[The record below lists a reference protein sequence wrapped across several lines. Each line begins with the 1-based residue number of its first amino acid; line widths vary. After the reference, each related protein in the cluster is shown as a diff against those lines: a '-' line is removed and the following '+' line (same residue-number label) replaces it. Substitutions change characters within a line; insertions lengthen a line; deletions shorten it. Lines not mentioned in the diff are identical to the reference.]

1 MTYDLKGKRVWVAGH
16 RGMVGTALV
25 RHLQSEDCEI
35 LTATRAELDLLDQ
48 RAVEAWVADRKPQAV
63 FVAAAKVGG
72 ILANDTYPVDF
83 LYDNAMS
90 AMNVLRSCANH
101 DAEKLVFLS
110 SSCVYP
116 KLAEQPMPEECLL
129 TGALEPTNQWY
140 AVAKIAAMKLAEAYR
155 RQDGR
160 DFVSVMPTNL
170 YGPNDNFD
178 LKSSHVLPALI
189 AKMHTAKTVGAETV
203 EIWGSGEPRREF
215 LHVDD
220 AADAIV
226 HVMKT
231 YSGALPVNV
240 GSGEDLTIAELAQ
253 CIADVVGYSGTL
265 RFDRS
270 KPDGTPRKLMDVS
283 RLKALGW
290 TPKILL
296 KQGIAATYRWYCD
309 QPQHG

>member
-1 MTYDLKGKRVWVAGH
+1 
-16 RGMVGTALV
+16 MVGSALV
-25 RHLQSEDCEI
+25 RRLPAEGCEI
-35 LTATRAELDLLDQ
+35 LTATRAELDLTDQ
-48 RAVEAWVADRKPQAV
+48 KAVEAWVAEWKPQAV

-83 LYDNAMS
+83 LYENAMS
-90 AMNVLRSCANH
+90 AMNVLRACAKH

-116 KLAEQPMPEECLL
+116 KHAPQPMPEECLL

-155 RQDGR
+155 RQEGR

-178 LKSSHVLPALI
+178 LRSSHVLPALI
-189 AKMHTAKTVGAETV
+189 AKMHAAKVARAETV
-203 EIWGSGEPRREF
+203 AIWGTGEPRREF

-231 YSGALPVNV
+231 YSDTLPINV
-240 GSGEDLTIAELAQ
+240 GSGEDLTIAELAR
-253 CIADVVGYSGTL
+253 CISEVVGFAGSL
-265 RFDRS
+265 QFDRS
-270 KPDGTPRKLMDVS
+270 KPDGTPRKLMDIG

-290 TPKILL
+290 TPKIAL
-296 KQGIAATYRWYCD
+296 KQGIAATYSWYNAQMD
-309 QPQHG
+309 VTKTPF